1 MVVVVVVV
9 VVIVLTGCIGQY
21 NGTFGAGKSRSEV
34 VHEQAAHLTPT
45 RIKASGSWNG
55 PIATKKIR
63 VWADDEHRAQHL
75 RWQQEFQAILD
86 DANDILAPQFG
97 VRFSAELAS
106 WSYTA
111 PLGANLEAT
120 LKELAQHDPGS
131 DVFAVV
137 ALTSSLTLVTNDF
150 DQIGVAFSPGRHLLV
165 RGYSDVRE
173 RAAMEAYFED
183 LTKSERDLMFES
195 RKHHKRLALLLHELG
210 HAFGAQHAEAPT
222 SIMTP
227 SYSIQ
232 ATQFDDASRTAI
244 LTQLEQRLGRASP
257 KPEAPSASTPTARP
271 PPQAARKPL
280 ALDPADKTPVVV
292 IVVDPQGTRTIDGK
306 PVADAQLDGVFL
318 LAADKSKQTRIYVR
332 TEPGSPSEVI
342 DDVVARAKK
351 AGLSRVL
358 VTED

>member
-1 MVVVVVVV
+1 MRAVWVV
-9 VVIVLTGCIGQY
+9 VLTGCIGQY
-21 NGTFGAGKSRSEV
+21 NGTFGSGKTRSEV
-34 VHEQAAHLTPT
+34 VHEQAAQLTPT
-45 RIKASGSWNG
+45 RIKATGAWNG
-55 PIATKKIR
+55 AVATKKIR
-63 VWADDEHRAQHL
+63 VWGDDEHRAQHL

-97 VRFSAELAS
+97 VRFVAELAS

-111 PLGANLEAT
+111 PLGATLEAT
-120 LKELAQHDPGS
+120 LQELARHDPGT

-137 ALTSSLTLVTNDF
+137 ALTSSLTMVSNDF
-150 DQIGVAFSPGRHLLV
+150 DQIGVAFSPGRHLVV

-173 RAAMEAYFED
+173 RAAMETYFED

-210 HAFGAQHAEAPT
+210 HTFGAQHAGAPT

-232 ATQFDDASRTAI
+232 ATEFDDASRTAI
-244 LTQLEQRLGRASP
+244 LTQLDARLGRAS
-257 KPEAPSASTPTARP
+257 ARP
-271 PPQAARKPL
+271 AAPAPATPVDTPAPRIEKPPLQ
-280 ALDPADKTPVVV
+280 LDPTDKTPVIV
-292 IVVDPQGTRTIDGK
+292 IVVDARGTRTIDRK

-318 LAADKSKQTRIYVR
+318 LAADHSKKTRVYVR
-332 TEPGSPSEVI
+332 I
-342 DDVVARAKK
+342 DTGAPPDVVKDVAVRATK
-351 AGLSRVL
+351 AGLTRVI

>member
-1 MVVVVVVV
+1 MVV
-9 VVIVLTGCIGQY
+9 LAGCIGQY
-21 NGTFGAGKSRSEV
+21 NGTFGAGKSRSQV
-34 VHEQAAHLTPT
+34 VHEQAAQLTPT
-45 RIKASGSWNG
+45 RIKPSGSWIG
-55 PIATKKIR
+55 AVTTKKIR

-97 VRFSAELAS
+97 VRLSAELAS

-111 PLGANLEAT
+111 PIGANLEAT
-120 LKELAQHDPGS
+120 LTELAQHDPGT

-137 ALTSSLTLVTNDF
+137 ALTSSLTMVTNDF
-150 DQIGVAFSPGRHLLV
+150 DQIGVAHTPGRHLVV

-173 RAAMEAYFED
+173 RAAMETYFED

-210 HAFGAQHAEAPT
+210 HTFGAQHVEAPT

-232 ATQFDDASRTAI
+232 ATQFDDANRTAI
-244 LTQLEQRLGRASP
+244 LTQLDQRLGRASQKTVAVP
-257 KPEAPSASTPTARP
+257 ISSAP
-271 PPQAARKPL
+271 PPPPKATRKPL
-280 ALDPADKTPVVV
+280 ALDPKDTTPVIVV
-292 IVVDPQGTRTIDGK
+292 VVDPQGTRLIDDK
-306 PVADAQLDGVFL
+306 PVANAQLDGVFL
-318 LAADKSKQTRIYVR
+318 LAVDRSKKTRVYVR
-332 TEPGSPSEVI
+332 IEPGSPSEVVN
-342 DDVVARAKK
+342 DVVARAKA
-351 AGLSRVL
+351 AGLTRVH